1 MSSAICQNFV
11 QNAWKKELC
20 SNCFKSKDEHIAKPK
35 PKPIQLIASYE
46 VVGILKNEKK
56 AKSNNSV
63 GFLND
68 LTEVI
73 GKCTFFIVSF
83 LWQAQLLHSSS
94 KAALLIF
101 LLFHA
106 GYGGDDWISDNEGDG
121 DNESSSDGDDSVES
135 DSEESSKELERIT
148 KENTDFNTTSLGDV
162 ENKKNYSQLLLGK
175 NDFYDVFST

>member
-1 MSSAICQNFV
+1 M
-11 QNAWKKELC
+11 
-20 SNCFKSKDEHIAKPK
+20 
-35 PKPIQLIASYE
+35 
-46 VVGILKNEKK
+46 
-56 AKSNNSV
+56 
-63 GFLND
+63 
-68 LTEVI
+68 
-73 GKCTFFIVSF
+73 
-83 LWQAQLLHSSS
+83 HSSS